1 MGFPVSRRLQRLFP
15 ALLLLVAACATP
27 PTDPAARA
35 DFEATNDPLEPMNRG
50 IFAFNLFMDRNLI
63 KPVAQGYREVIP
75 DGVRKAMRNF
85 LDNLGEPVIFA
96 NNMMQ
101 GQFKRADATAGRFL
115 MNSVFGLGG
124 IMDVA
129 SNHGLPRE
137 SGDFGQTLYSW
148 GVSSS
153 SYLVV
158 PLLGPTTFRDGIGQ
172 GVDGFFDP
180 FSHLAR
186 DEGWHGMSIARFTLS
201 GLDERAQ
208 AGPDLERIEKTSV
221 DFYAQLRSLWR
232 QNRQKQLEGQVVSPT
247 QLPNVNEEFYE
258 DPAKAKTP
266 APTQ

>member
-1 MGFPVSRRLQRLFP
+1 MLSSRALALGFLIAVGG
-15 ALLLLVAACATP
+15 CATP

-35 DFEATNDPLEPMNRG
+35 AFDEANDPIEPLNRK
-50 IFAFNLFMDRNLI
+50 FFEFNRVLDGLVIKNVVTLYTTAVPERVRTSLRHALQNL
-63 KPVAQGYREVIP
+63 
-75 DGVRKAMRNF
+75 N
-85 LDNLGEPVIFA
+85 EPVVFV
-96 NNMMQ
+96 NNMLQ
-101 GQFKRADATAGRFL
+101 TQLRRAGTTVTRFTINSTFGIAGLF
-115 MNSVFGLGG
+115 
-124 IMDVA
+124 DVA
-129 SNHGLPRE
+129 TDWGFPE
-137 SGDFGQTLYSW
+137 QTGDFGQTLYSW

-186 DEGWHGMSIARFTLS
+186 DEGWHGMSIARFSLS